1 MDLNKQLSELKGQI
15 KTNAGKQLGILEE
28 EYWQKYGMY
37 PGKNLKLFSNAKHKG
52 GEWDWWESLSSKEKN
67 RLRRNWMSKDA
78 PFGPDQIFDLH
89 GADEWLEQ
97 TRRIDVLRTFASTGR
112 LPKTSI
118 TDAYGNIDIDDVL
131 RSSVDDISS
140 DYRVNISPS
149 ELFLA
154 DEKDQ
159 LEYFKTIQEE
169 SKIAYGEVAEEL
181 EQTGAKITSSI
192 EPEMNEVRR
201 RQKIIQRAKE
211 TKLKDIERRKSR
223 GLSIGKVVETSKSKP
238 SLAEQRKAAAIKR
251 GAKSTSKPSLAEQRK
266 AAAIKRGAKSTAEIA
281 DETFDPSVLASFD
294 DFTDTAAPL
303 DDFAEEMFDGF
314 IDHGPPLSD
323 EPLAGI
329 VTSTLDSSGPT
340 AEAVSAAVPSAAR
353 ASSARASRKGGAALA
368 QAVADGNFKN
378 IKMIGLASAIGFGA
392 GYASS
397 RNRRRG

>member
-15 KTNAGKQLGILEE
+15 KTNAREQLGILEE
-28 EYWQKYGMY
+28 EYFKKYEMY
-37 PGKNLKLFSNAKHKG
+37 PGKNLKLFSNAKNKG

-97 TRRIDVLRTFASTGR
+97 TRRIDVLRTFTSTGR

-118 TDAYGNIDIDDVL
+118 TDGYGNIDIDDVL
-131 RSSVDDISS
+131 KSSVDDISF
-140 DYRVNISPS
+140 DYRVDISPS
-149 ELFLA
+149 QLFLA

-169 SKIAYGEVAEEL
+169 SRIAYGEAVEEL

-223 GLSIGKVVETSKSKP
+223 GLSVGKVVETSK
-238 SLAEQRKAAAIKR
+238 
-251 GAKSTSKPSLAEQRK
+251 SKPSLAEQRK

-353 ASSARASRKGGAALA
+353 ASSARVSRKGGAALA